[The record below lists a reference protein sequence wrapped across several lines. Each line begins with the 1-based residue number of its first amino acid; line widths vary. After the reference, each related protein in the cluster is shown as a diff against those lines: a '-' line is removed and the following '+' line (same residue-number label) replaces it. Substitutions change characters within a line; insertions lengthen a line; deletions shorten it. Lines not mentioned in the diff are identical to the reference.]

1 MSTLKRKRIAAV
13 VLTACLL
20 MSGFAASASA
30 PYRPYAYSLTDEG
43 FVDVAAPQAYMP
55 EKIYSPEDMQIS
67 LSSPEDMLID
77 DQGNFYICDAGTNTV
92 EVLSPDFKP
101 VRSIGGFDNNGTPDA
116 FSSPT
121 GIFIDRDGRLYIAD
135 SGNRRVVVLNR
146 DGRLVRLL
154 ETPQSEVLPDNFEFI
169 PQKVLVDNSQRI
181 FVLCKNVFEGIL
193 QFSESGSFIG
203 YVGSNTV
210 VASPFTLLW
219 KTLLSEVQR
228 GKLESFVPVEYTNVS
243 LDYKGFIYAV
253 TSVKNVDS
261 PIRRLNPSGNDVLV
275 RAPLN
280 GTKQVVGDVMYSY
293 VSGPSSFVDITSDE
307 KGNYY
312 ALDSKRG
319 RVFAYDEDGNMLFVF
334 GSMNS
339 GQKGS
344 FVSPSALAYQDGRLY
359 ALDRTLCQVIV
370 FEPTDYVLQI
380 QKAMDAYIRQDFE
393 QCVVLWED
401 LIRRNGNFDLA
412 YMKAGYALYR
422 LKEYDKAMVYFKLVG
437 AKEAYS
443 DAYVKSRKIWL
454 NDHFEWVAG
463 GGLAAAALL
472 TALIICAR
480 RWLRRHRERKR
491 GRLTAERGG

>member
-1 MSTLKRKRIAAV
+1 MCTVILLLNGLAV
-13 VLTACLL
+13 
-20 MSGFAASASA
+20 SASA

-55 EKIYSPEDMQIS
+55 AEIHSREEMQID

-77 DQGNFYICDAGTNTV
+77 EKGNIYICDAGTNTV

-101 VRSIGGFDNNGTPDA
+101 IRSIDGFDNNGTPDT

-121 GIFIDRDGRLYIAD
+121 GIFVDGDGSLYIAD
-135 SGNRRVVVLNR
+135 SGNRRVVVLDS
-146 DGRLVRLL
+146 DGQLVRLVMS
-154 ETPQSEVLPDNFEFI
+154 PQSEVLPDNFEFI

-193 QFSESGSFIG
+193 QFSQSGSFIG
-203 YVGSNTV
+203 YVGSNKV
-210 VASPFTLLW
+210 VASPLTLIW

-228 GKLESFVPVEYTNVS
+228 SKLESFVPVEYTNIS

-280 GTKQVVGDVMYSY
+280 GTEQVVGDVMYSY
-293 VSGPSSFVDITSDE
+293 TSGPSSFVDITSDE

-312 ALDSKRG
+312 ALDDKRG

-334 GSMNS
+334 GSLNS

-344 FVSPSALAYQDGRLY
+344 FVSPSALVYRNGRLY
-359 ALDRTLCQVIV
+359 ALDRTLCQVII
-370 FEPTDYVLQI
+370 FDPTDYARQI
-380 QKAMDAYIRQDFE
+380 QEAMDAYIQQDFE
-393 QCVVLWED
+393 RCVVLWED
-401 LIRRNGNFDLA
+401 LIRRNSNFDLA

-422 LKEYDKAMVYFKLVG
+422 LQEYDKAMTYFKLVG

-443 DAYVKSRKIWL
+443 EAYVKSRKIWL
-454 NDHFEWVAG
+454 NSHFKWVAG
-463 GGLAAAALL
+463 GVLTGAVLL
-472 TALIICAR
+472 TVGIICAR
-480 RWLRRHRERKR
+480 KWLRRRRKR
-491 GRLTAERGG
+491 KA